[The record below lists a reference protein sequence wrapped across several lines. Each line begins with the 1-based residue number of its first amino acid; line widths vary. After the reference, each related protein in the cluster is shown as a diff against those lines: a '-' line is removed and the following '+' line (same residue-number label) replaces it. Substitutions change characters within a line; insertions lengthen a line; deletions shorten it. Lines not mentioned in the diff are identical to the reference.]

1 MTTRTDTTAA
11 QAAQATPGTASAR
24 PASLTKK
31 IVAITVGNGLE
42 FFDFAIYT
50 YFATVLGKLF
60 FPAASPFTQLL
71 LSLATFGVG
80 FVVRPLGGI
89 VIGSYADRCGR
100 KAAMTLT
107 LWLMAAG
114 SAVFVVVPTYAQ
126 IGMAAPLLLIVGRL
140 VQGFA
145 VGGEVGASTSMLL
158 EYANANNRGL
168 FASWQLF
175 SQAFST
181 LLGSLVGLV
190 LTASLSHDQL
200 LAWGWRVPFLIG
212 LALIPLGT
220 YIRKHLDETHD
231 VEPSRRGARSPV
243 AQVLGEHRRALVLG
257 ILMTAGAT
265 SSNYISLHYL
275 TNYGVGVLKL
285 SLSSGLW
292 ASFVAGGLQM
302 GLAAVAGIASDRW
315 GRKPVVTIARV
326 ILLVSIVPA
335 FAWLTAA
342 PDTGRLLV
350 VAAVLTIPTVFISV
364 TTVTMITEVFPRHIR
379 ATGLAIVYGVGVSV
393 FGGFAQFIATW
404 LIAATGSKLAPAG
417 YVIVISLISLVAAL
431 KSREMS
437 RVTLD

>member
-1 MTTRTDTTAA
+1 MTTHFDTAA
-11 QAAQATPGTASAR
+11 APRHASSTAKVHEQ
-24 PASLTKK
+24 SLTKK
-31 IVAITVGNGLE
+31 IAAITIGNGLE

-50 YFATVLGKLF
+50 YFATILGKVF
-60 FPAASPFTQLL
+60 FPAATPFAQLL

-80 FVVRPLGGI
+80 FVMRPLGGL
-89 VIGSYADRCGR
+89 VIGSYADRHGR
-100 KAAMTLT
+100 KSAMTLT

-114 SAVFVVVPTYAQ
+114 SAVFVVAPTYAQ
-126 IGMAAPLLLIVGRL
+126 IGIAAPVLLILGRL

-175 SQAFST
+175 SQALST
-181 LLGSLVGLV
+181 LLGSLVGLTLSGA
-190 LTASLSHDQL
+190 LTHDQL

-212 LALIPLGT
+212 MLLIPLGT
-220 YIRKHLDETHD
+220 YIRRHLDETHE
-231 VEPSRRGARSPV
+231 VEPGTRTARGPV

-302 GLAAVAGIASDRW
+302 GLSAVAGMASDRW
-315 GRKPVVTIARV
+315 GRKRVVTIARV

-342 PDTGRLLV
+342 PGPGRLLV
-350 VAAVLTIPTVFISV
+350 VAAVMTIPTVFISV

-379 ATGLAIVYGVGVSV
+379 ATGLAIVYSVGVSV

-404 LIAATGSKLAPAG
+404 LIAVTGSKLAPAG

-431 KSREMS
+431 KSKEMS
-437 RVTLD
+437 RVALD

>member
-1 MTTRTDTTAA
+1 MTTRLDTSAA
-11 QAAQATPGTASAR
+11 QAAPSAANVR
-24 PASLTKK
+24 PASLAKK
-31 IVAITVGNGLE
+31 IAAITIGNGLE

-50 YFATVLGKLF
+50 YFATILGKLF
-60 FPAASPFTQLL
+60 FPSASPFTQLL

-89 VIGSYADRCGR
+89 VIGSYADRRGR

-114 SAVFVVVPTYAQ
+114 SAVFVVAPTYAQ
-126 IGMAAPLLLIVGRL
+126 IGMAAPVLLILGRL

-181 LLGSLVGLV
+181 LLGSLVGLA
-190 LTASLSHDQL
+190 LATSLSHDQL

-212 LALIPLGT
+212 MALIPLGT
-220 YIRKHLDETHD
+220 YIRKHLDETHGA
-231 VEPSRRGARSPV
+231 EPARPGAHSPL
-243 AQVLGEHRRALVLG
+243 AEVLGTHRRALVLG

-302 GLAAVAGIASDRW
+302 ALAAVAGVACDRW
-315 GRKPVVTIARV
+315 GRKRVVTIARV
-326 ILLVSIVPA
+326 VQLVSIVPV

-364 TTVTMITEVFPRHIR
+364 TTVTMITEVFPRRIR
-379 ATGLAIVYGVGVSV
+379 ATGLAIVYGLGVSV

-404 LIAATGSKLAPAG
+404 LIGVTGSKLAPAG
-417 YVIVISLISLVAAL
+417 YVIAVSLVSMVAVFM
-431 KSREMS
+431 SREMKG
-437 RVTLD
+437 VALE

>member
-1 MTTRTDTTAA
+1 MTTHLESTAA
-11 QAAQATPGTASAR
+11 QSAPGVAQGRTP
-24 PASLTKK
+24 SLKKK
-31 IVAITVGNGLE
+31 IAAITIGNGLE

-80 FVVRPLGGI
+80 FVVRPIGGI
-89 VIGSYADRCGR
+89 VIGSYADRHGR

-114 SAVFVVVPTYAQ
+114 SAVFVVTPTYAQ
-126 IGMAAPLLLIVGRL
+126 IGMAAPLLLILGRL

-181 LLGSLVGLV
+181 LLGSLVGLA

-200 LAWGWRVPFLIG
+200 LTWGWRVPFLIG
-212 LALIPLGT
+212 MALIPLGT
-220 YIRKHLDETHD
+220 YIRKHLDETH
-231 VEPSRRGARSPV
+231 EAAPARRAGRSPV
-243 AQVLGEHRRALVLG
+243 AEVLAKHRRALVLG

-302 GLAAVAGIASDRW
+302 TLAAVAGMASDRW
-315 GRKPVVTIARV
+315 GRKRVVTIARIV
-326 ILLVSIVPA
+326 LLVSIVPA

-342 PDTGRLLV
+342 PDTVRLLA
-350 VAAVLTIPTVFISV
+350 VAAVLTVPTVFISV
-364 TTVTMITEVFPRHIR
+364 TTVTMITEVFPRRIR
-379 ATGLAIVYGVGVSV
+379 ATGLAIVYGLGVSV

-404 LIAATGSKLAPAG
+404 LIGVTGSRLAPAG

-431 KSREMS
+431 KSRDMAGQP
-437 RVTLD
+437 LD